1 MFTLFKRRNFGD
13 YVSDTFVFFKLTG
26 KHYLKNYFT
35 INGALL
41 LILVAS
47 SYFLFQVYFDFFLKI
62 DPSGNNFDYLE
73 NYLNNNIGLVILI
86 AVALLLF
93 MIFLSML
100 NYAVP
105 VIYMDLYREKNGNT
119 FGTKEILSRFKA
131 KFGQIAVFFLVT
143 VFLITPVLMVVF
155 ALLFLLC
162 FILIGIPLL
171 LFAIPT
177 AFSWIT
183 LSFYEYLNS
192 NKGIFQSYGS
202 GFKHLTKQ
210 YFPIVGSC
218 MIIYI
223 IIQVAMT
230 VFTMIPYMLGLISV
244 FTGIEEGSRGT
255 DATSTVSIMMTMVMV
270 FSLLMSYI
278 LNNLL
283 LVNQG
288 LVYYSRQEFDEN
300 KSADFSIDLIGSE

>member
-41 LILVAS
+41 LILVAA

-86 AVALLLF
+86 AFGLLLF

-105 VIYMDLYREKNGNT
+105 VIYMDLYREKNVND
-119 FGTKEILSRFKA
+119 FGTKDILSRFKT

-162 FILIGIPLL
+162 FIIIGIPLL

-183 LSFYEYLNS
+183 LSFFEYLNTD
-192 NKGIFQSYGS
+192 KGVFQSYGS

-210 YFPIVGSC
+210 YFPIVGSS

-230 VFTMIPYMLGLISV
+230 VFTMIPYMLGLVSV

>member
-13 YVSDTFVFFKLTG
+13 YVSDTFVFFKENG

-35 INGALL
+35 ISGPML
-41 LILVAS
+41 LILVAA

-62 DPSGNNFDYLE
+62 DPNSNNSEYLE
-73 NYLNNNIGLVILI
+73 GYLANNMPMVVLVALG
-86 AVALLLF
+86 LLLF
-93 MIFLSML
+93 MILIGMLS
-100 NYAVP
+100 YAIP
-105 VIYMDLYREKNGNT
+105 VIYFDLYQKNNGKS
-119 FGTKEILSRFKA
+119 FGTREILSQFKA
-131 KFGQIAVFFLVT
+131 NFGKILVFFLVT
-143 VFLITPVLMVVF
+143 IFLITPLLMVVF
-155 ALLFLLC
+155 TLLFLLC
-162 FILIGIPLL
+162 FIIVGIPLM

-177 AFSWIT
+177 AFCWVT
-183 LSFYEYLNS
+183 LSFYEYLNTD
-192 NKGIFQSYGS
+192 KGVFQSYS
-202 GFKHLTKQ
+202 NGFKHLTKQ

-218 MIIYI
+218 MVIYI

-230 VFTMIPYMLGLISV
+230 IFTMIPYMFGLISF
-244 FTGIEEGSRGT
+244 FTTTEDGINNNNAVSGLT
-255 DATSTVSIMMTMVMV
+255 LIMTVVMV

-288 LVYYSRQEFDEN
+288 VVFYSRQEFDEN

>member
-1 MFTLFKRRNFGD
+1 MFSLFKRRNFGD
-13 YVSDTFVFFKLTG
+13 YVSDTFVFFKENG

-35 INGALL
+35 ISGPML
-41 LILVAS
+41 LILVAA
-47 SYFLFQVYFDFFLKI
+47 SYFLFQVYFDFFLKT
-62 DPSGNNFDYLE
+62 DPNSNNSEYLE
-73 NYLNNNIGLVILI
+73 SYLTNNIPLVVL
-86 AVALLLF
+86 VALGLFLF

-100 NYAVP
+100 NYSLP
-105 VIYMDLYREKNGNT
+105 VIYFDLYEKNNGKN

-131 KFGQIAVFFLVT
+131 HFGKILVFFLAT
-143 VFLITPVLMVVF
+143 VFLITPVLIAVF
-155 ALLFLLC
+155 ALLILLC
-162 FILIGIPLL
+162 FVIIGIPLL

-177 AFSWIT
+177 AFSWVT
-183 LSFYEYLNS
+183 LSFYEYLNTD
-192 NKGIFQSYGS
+192 KGVFQSYGA

-218 MIIYI
+218 MVIYL

-230 VFTMIPYMLGLISV
+230 IFSMIPYMLGLISV
-244 FTGIEEGSRGT
+244 FT
-255 DATSTVSIMMTMVMV
+255 STQDGFQENNAQSGVALVLTVVMV

-283 LVNQG
+283 LINQG
-288 LVYYSRQEFDEN
+288 VIFYSRQEFDEN

>member
-41 LILVAS
+41 LILVAA

-73 NYLNNNIGLVILI
+73 NYLNNNIGLVVLI
-86 AVALLLF
+86 AIGLLLF

-105 VIYMDLYREKNGNT
+105 VIYMDLYREKNGSD

-183 LSFYEYLNS
+183 LSFFEYLNTD
-192 NKGIFQSYGS
+192 KGVFQSFGS

-210 YFPIVGSC
+210 YFPIVGSS

-230 VFTMIPYMLGLISV
+230 VFTMIPYMLGLVTV

>member
-13 YVSDTFVFFKLTG
+13 YVSDTFAFFKVSG

-41 LILVAS
+41 LILVAA
-47 SYFLFQVYFDFFLKI
+47 SYFLFQVYFDFMFKI
-62 DPSGNNFDYLE
+62 DPSGNNSEYLE
-73 NYLNNNIGLVILI
+73 SYLTNNMPTIILAAIGLF
-86 AVALLLF
+86 LF

-100 NYAVP
+100 NYALP
-105 VIYMDLYREKNGNT
+105 VIYLDLYREKNGND

-131 KFGQIAVFFLVT
+131 HFGKIVVFFLVT

-155 ALLFLLC
+155 TLLFLLC
-162 FILIGIPLL
+162 FIIIGIPLL

-177 AFSWIT
+177 AFSWVT
-183 LSFYEYLNS
+183 LSFFEYLNS
-192 NKGIFQSYGS
+192 NKGVFQSYGS

-210 YFPIVGSC
+210 YFPIVGSS

-223 IIQVAMT
+223 IIQVAMA
-230 VFTMIPYMLGLISV
+230 VFTMIPYMFGVASV
-244 FTGIEEGSRGT
+244 FTGIEEGNRGNNPMSVLT
-255 DATSTVSIMMTMVMV
+255 LIMTIVMV

-283 LVNQG
+283 LINQG

>member
-41 LILVAS
+41 LILVAA

-73 NYLNNNIGLVILI
+73 NYLNNNIGLVVLI
-86 AVALLLF
+86 AIGLLLF

-105 VIYMDLYREKNGNT
+105 VIYMDLYREKNGSG

-183 LSFYEYLNS
+183 LSFFEYLNTD
-192 NKGIFQSYGS
+192 KGVFQSFGS

-210 YFPIVGSC
+210 YFPIVGSS

-230 VFTMIPYMLGLISV
+230 VFTMIPYMLGLVTV

>member
-1 MFTLFKRRNFGD
+1 M
-13 YVSDTFVFFKLTG
+13 
-26 KHYLKNYFT
+26 
-35 INGALL
+35 L
-41 LILVAS
+41 LILVVA

-62 DPSGNNFDYLE
+62 DQNNNNSEYLE
-73 NYLNNNIGLVILI
+73 SYISNNIPLVIL
-86 AVALLLF
+86 VAIGLF
-93 MIFLSML
+93 LFLIFMSML
-100 NYAVP
+100 NYSLP
-105 VIYMDLYREKNGNT
+105 IIYFDLYQENNDKNFGARE
-119 FGTKEILSRFKA
+119 IVSRFKA
-131 KFGQIAVFFLVT
+131 RLGKIVVFFIVTILLVT
-143 VFLITPVLMVVF
+143 PILLVIF

-162 FILIGIPLL
+162 FIIIGIPLL

-183 LSFYEYLNS
+183 LSFYEYLNT
-192 NKGIFQSYGS
+192 NKSVFQSLGA

-218 MIIYI
+218 MVIYI

-230 VFTMIPYMLGLISV
+230 IFTMIPYMLGLISI
-244 FTGIEEGSRGT
+244 FTTTQDGFQEDNSLSSVT
-255 DATSTVSIMMTMVMV
+255 LVLTVVMV
-270 FSLLMSYI
+270 LSLLMSYI

-288 LVYYSRQEFDEN
+288 IVFYSRQEFDEN